1 MIPVQIADQNGD
13 SSDLTI
19 IRGIRWAVNNGAKVI
34 NISAG
39 GIGYS
44 RAFQD
49 TILWAS
55 SKGAL
60 VVASVGNQG
69 QDVNSLN
76 YPAAYRRVLGVGAQ
90 CDGVVTYDCPTP
102 LRRRHVLHPQPVG
115 RRHRP
120 GRQHPLDGAAAR
132 ERARRDARVR
142 AQGRHLDGGA
152 LRRRAS
158 RPS

>member
-1 MIPVQIADQNGD
+1 MGIVGVAPAAAGTAPVIPVQIADQNGD

-76 YPAAYRRVLGVGAQ
+76 YPAGLPAGAR
-90 CDGVVTYDCPTP
+90 GG
-102 LRRRHVLHPQPVG
+102 RPV
-115 RRHRP
+115 RRHRDLRLP
-120 GRQHPLDGAAAR
+120 DRPTAR
-132 ERARRDARVR
+132 PR
-142 AQGRHLDGGA
+142 
-152 LRRRAS
+152 S
-158 RPS
+158 RPTTGRST